1 MFDFITSYA
10 NEHTHWKGQKSD
22 GPGIPGVSTRTILI
36 GIGLHTHQ

>member
-22 GPGIPGVSTRTILI
+22 GAGMPTVSLDYTY
-36 GIGLHTHQ
+36 